1 MASCLMAAGDLW
13 LAAGLEPLV
22 QVAAQ
27 SVGAE
32 AAALLGCE
40 SGALHVLSSLGDS
53 DGTAL
58 QWALDCGAEVLS
70 SRQPVQRAAAAGAWV
85 LGFPVTATPGG
96 EVWGV
101 LALRLVSSERLQ
113 APDGAD
119 KTQTIQ
125 LLVQHMGER
134 LQWHQREREARQ
146 QLAAEV
152 AMDSRSR
159 SKLLQ
164 IQQEIAE
171 LQGELAQDYDTLLA
185 RMTQRLL
192 DLTGADGCAIDL
204 ADGDAL
210 ICKAAT
216 GVCAHLV
223 GQSMPMGM
231 GLAGIVLRE
240 QELVYT
246 PDVWHSPLSNPLAA
260 RLLPQVRALML
271 APLRNGANA
280 VGVVRLHSLRV
291 AAFGERERSAL
302 LAVAETLGGAIH
314 RYGLALQ
321 VKDSSQQ
328 YRMLFDHNPCPMWV
342 TARDTRRF
350 LAVNRAAVL
359 HYGYAEAEF
368 LSMTVHQLW
377 PQSDA
382 EEMERALLATA
393 SAAKVL
399 ALPRRHVKKDGTVIE
414 IEVSSDAIDFAGQ
427 PARLVLVQDVTLR
440 RRAERE
446 FTRLS
451 RAHRLRSACN
461 EALIR
466 ATSEEALLQAIC
478 QVAVDIGGYRR
489 VWVGYAQKALQLQP
503 QDAAQYSITREAEA
517 GYNAPFLATLPLS
530 WRSDEDISLKPVM
543 RTVRDA
549 EVVIVEDLMLEPLF
563 QSRLADLAEA
573 GIRGMAS
580 LPLRNGDDTFGL
592 LCLYASEV
600 VQMSQ
605 DEIRLLQQ
613 LADDLAYGIAH
624 QRAQHKQ
631 RRVQAAMLKMA
642 AGVSAAMDTA
652 FFEQLA
658 RNMTEALGAQAGFVA
673 RVAPALPGRSCQTQ
687 SIAAVVAGV
696 AVPTLVIPAQGMPWD
711 DCFDQ
716 DSNLH
721 CEQVTA
727 RFPAV
732 AAIGLADVHTCIAR
746 PLMGGNGEVLGLLV
760 ALFQE
765 ALQDRDFVHSTL
777 QIFAARASAELDRQ
791 ESDARIQHQASLLDK
806 AQDAIVVRGLDARV
820 MFWNKSA
827 ERMYGWSAQE
837 MIGRSVLSRIY
848 ATPLQYDQANEALLA
863 RGEWHGEMEQLC
875 KDGST
880 LWVEARWTLVRD
892 AQDQP
897 HSILAINTDI
907 NQRKLAEREI
917 EKLAFFDALT
927 SLPNRQL
934 LMDRLRKALADC
946 GRTRRGGALL
956 FIDLD
961 NFKTLNDSLGHDSG
975 DQLLREV
982 AQRLAGCVRASDT
995 VARLG
1000 GDEFV
1005 VLLERLGVDAQ
1016 EVSQQTKLLAE
1027 KILSSLSQPYQ
1038 LHGNEH
1044 ISTCSIG
1051 ATRFSSPDDVVG
1063 DLLKQADIAMY
1074 QAKAAGRNTL
1084 RFFDPGLQAA
1094 VMARASLESELRAAL
1109 AQGDFQA
1116 YFQPQAGAG
1125 GVCTGVEAL
1134 VRWRH
1139 AVRGMVSP
1147 AEFVPVAEET
1157 GLILELGRQVLEQAC
1172 QLLARWA
1179 TSVDL
1184 DGADQLT
1191 VAVNVSSRQ
1200 FKHPEFVAQVVD
1212 TLRAT
1217 GANPARLKLELTESM
1232 LVEDVEMV
1240 IAKMTQL
1247 KTLGVRFSLDDFGT
1261 GYSSLAYLKRLPLDQ
1276 LKIDQSFVR
1285 DVLTDLNDEA
1295 IVRTIIRLGQSMNL
1309 AVIAEGVETGE
1320 QCHFLN
1326 SHGCQA
1332 YQGYF
1337 FSRPLPVEQLHTFM
1351 ATARLPGSPASVA
1364 SQAEEEPLQALLT
1377 LI

>member
-1 MASCLMAAGDLW
+1 MGAGDIW
-13 LAAGLEPLV
+13 LSAGLAPLV

-27 SVGAE
+27 TCGAE
-32 AAALLGCE
+32 AAALLSVGC
-40 SGALHVLSSLGDS
+40 GPIHVVCSIRPGGMD
-53 DGTAL
+53 DVEAP
-58 QWALDCGAEVLS
+58 WALACGAEVLR
-70 SRQPVQRAAAAGAWV
+70 SRQPVQQHTSTGAWL
-85 LGFPVTATPGG
+85 LGLPVAPTPGG

-101 LALRLVSSERLQ
+101 LVLQLPPSTALA
-113 APDGAD
+113 APDFAAQQH
-119 KTQTIQ
+119 TLQ
-125 LLVQHMGER
+125 LLAQHMGER
-134 LQWHQREREARQ
+134 LQWHQSEVDASRH
-146 QLAAEV
+146 LASES
-152 AMDSRSR
+152 AMESRSR
-159 SKLLQ
+159 AKLLQ
-164 IQQEIAE
+164 VQQEIAE
-171 LQGELAQDYDTLLA
+171 LQGELALDRDALLA
-185 RMTQRLL
+185 RMAERLL

-204 ADGDAL
+204 VEGDAL
-210 ICKAAT
+210 VCKAAT

-223 GQSMPMGM
+223 GQPMPVGA

-240 QELVYT
+240 QQLLYT
-246 PDVWHSPLSNPLAA
+246 PDVWQSPITNPLAQ
-260 RLLPQVRALML
+260 RQLPDVRALML
-271 APLRNGANA
+271 APLRNGTEA
-280 VGVVRLHSLRV
+280 VGVLRLHSNRV

-302 LAVAETLGGAIH
+302 QAAAETLGGAIH

-321 VKDSSQQ
+321 VKASSHQ

-342 TARDTRRF
+342 TARDSRRF

-359 HYGYAEAEF
+359 HYGYSEAEF

-377 PQSDA
+377 PASDA
-382 EEMERALLATA
+382 VEMERALLATA
-393 SAAKVL
+393 SAVKVL
-399 ALPRRHVKKDGTVIE
+399 ALPRRHMKKDGTIIE

-427 PARLVLVQDVTLR
+427 PARLILVQDVTLR
-440 RRAERE
+440 RRGERE
-446 FTRLS
+446 FARLS

-466 ATSEEALLQAIC
+466 ATSEESLLQAIC
-478 QVAVDIGGYRR
+478 EVAVEIGGYRR
-489 VWVGYAQKALQLQP
+489 VWVGFAQERQGTNTATV
-503 QDAAQYSITREAEA
+503 TREAEA
-517 GYNAPFLATLPLS
+517 GFRAEFLDQLPLTWS
-530 WRSDEDISLKPVM
+530 SGGQIEQIPIARSL
-543 RTVRDA
+543 RDA
-549 EVVIVEDLMLEPLF
+549 AVVIVEDLVLEPLF
-563 QSRLADLAEA
+563 QPYVGDMVAA

-580 LPLRNGDDTFGL
+580 LPLRNGAQTFGV

-624 QRAQHKQ
+624 QRAQHSQ
-631 RRVQAAMLKMA
+631 RRVQAAVLKMA
-642 AGVSAAMDTA
+642 AGVSAAMGTA

-673 RVAPALPGRSCQTQ
+673 RVAPALLGRSCQPQT
-687 SIAAVVAGV
+687 IAAVVAGV
-696 AVPTLVIPAQGMPWD
+696 ALPDLVIPCEGMPWD
-711 DCFDQ
+711 ACFDQ
-716 DSNLH
+716 DTNLH
-721 CEQVTA
+721 CEQVMA
-727 RFPAV
+727 RYPAI
-732 AAIGLADVHTCIAR
+732 AAIGLPDVHTCIAR

-765 ALQDRDFVHSTL
+765 PLQDSDFVHSTL

-848 ATPLQYDQANEALLA
+848 DTPLQYNLANEALLA
-863 RGEWHGEMEQLC
+863 HGEWHGEMEQRC

-907 NQRKLAEREI
+907 NQRKVAEREI

-934 LMDRLRKALADC
+934 LMDRLRNALADC
-946 GRTRRGGALL
+946 GRTGRGGALL

-975 DQLLREV
+975 DQLLRQV
-982 AQRLAGCVRASDT
+982 AQRLAGCVRATDT

-1016 EVSQQTKLLAE
+1016 EISQQTKLLAE

-1051 ATRFSSPDDVVG
+1051 ATRFNSPDDVLG

-1116 YFQPQAGAG
+1116 YFQPQAGAN

-1179 TSVDL
+1179 NAADQI
-1184 DGADQLT
+1184 GADQLT

-1200 FKHPEFVAQVVD
+1200 FKHPEFVAQVVE

-1247 KTLGVRFSLDDFGT
+1247 KSLGVRFSLDDFGT

-1285 DVLTDLNDEA
+1285 DVLSDPNDEA

-1320 QCHFLN
+1320 QCDFLTRN
-1326 SHGCQA
+1326 GCQA

-1337 FSRPLPVEQLHTFM
+1337 FSRPLPPEQLHTFI
-1351 ATARLPGSPASVA
+1351 ATARLPGSAASRV
-1364 SQAEEEPLQALLT
+1364 EEDPLQALLT

>member
-1 MASCLMAAGDLW
+1 MNADGIW
-13 LAAGLEPLV
+13 LAAGLAPLV

-27 SVGAE
+27 ACGAE
-32 AAALLGCE
+32 AAALLAVCD
-40 SGALHVLSSLGDS
+40 GALRVVCSVGAD
-53 DGTAL
+53 DAATD
-58 QWALDCGAEVLS
+58 WAQTCAAEVL
-70 SRQPVQRAAAAGAWV
+70 RTGQPVQQDAPEGHALLGLPLEPNADGTV
-85 LGFPVTATPGG
+85 L
-96 EVWGV
+96 GV
-101 LALRLVSSERLQ
+101 LAVKLPALERAALTEPALAVRSAQLQ
-113 APDGAD
+113 
-119 KTQTIQ
+119 TLQ
-125 LLVQHMGER
+125 LLAQHMAER
-134 LQWHQREREARQ
+134 LQWHQREADAREHV
-146 QLAAEV
+146 AAETV
-152 AMDSRSR
+152 MDARIR
-159 SKLLQ
+159 TKLLH
-164 IQQEIAE
+164 IQQEMAE
-171 LQGELAQDYDTLLA
+171 LQGEMALGRDALLGHMA
-185 RMTQRLL
+185 DRLL

-204 ADGDAL
+204 VDDDAL
-210 ICKAAT
+210 VCKAAT

-223 GQSMPMGM
+223 GQLMPVEA
-231 GLAGIVLRE
+231 GLAGIVLRD
-240 QELVYT
+240 QELLYT
-246 PDVWHSPLSNPLAA
+246 PDVWQSPVSNPLAA
-260 RLLPQVRALML
+260 RLLPQVRSLML
-271 APLRNGANA
+271 APLRNGGNA
-280 VGVVRLHSLRV
+280 VGVLRLHSNRV
-291 AAFGERERSAL
+291 AAFGERERSSL
-302 LAVAETLGGAIH
+302 QAVAETLGGAIH

-321 VKDSSQQ
+321 VKASSQQ

-342 TARDTRRF
+342 TARDSRRF

-359 HYGYAEAEF
+359 HYGYSEAEF
-368 LSMTVHQLW
+368 LGMTVHQLW
-377 PQSDA
+377 PASDA
-382 EEMERALLATA
+382 VEMERALLATA

-399 ALPRRHVKKDGTVIE
+399 ALPRRHIRKDGTVIE

-466 ATSEEALLQAIC
+466 ATSEEALLHAIC

-489 VWVGYAQKALQLQP
+489 VWVGYAQKPVQEHP
-503 QDAAQYSITREAEA
+503 DDVPVYSITREAEA
-517 GYNAPFLATLPLS
+517 GYSAPFLATLPLS
-530 WRSDEDISLKPVM
+530 WRADEDMTLKPIM

-580 LPLRNGDDTFGL
+580 LPLRNGDETFGM

-600 VQMSQ
+600 VQISQ

-624 QRAQHKQ
+624 QRAQDSQ
-631 RRVQAAMLKMA
+631 RRVQAAVLKMA
-642 AGVSAAMDTA
+642 AGVSASTGTA
-652 FFEQLA
+652 FFEQLV

-673 RVAPALPGRSCQTQ
+673 RVVPTLPGGGCQTQ
-687 SIAAVVAGV
+687 TIAAVVAGV
-696 AVPTLVIPAQGMPWD
+696 AVPKLVIPTEGMPWD

-716 DSNLH
+716 DTNLH
-721 CEQVTA
+721 CDQVLT
-727 RFPAV
+727 RYPAV
-732 AAIGLADVHTCIAR
+732 AAFGLPDVQTCLAR
-746 PLMGGNGEVLGLLV
+746 PLMGGNGEVQGLLV

-765 ALQDRDFVHSTL
+765 PPLDSEFVHSTL

-837 MIGRSVLSRIY
+837 MIGRSVLTRIY
-848 ATPLQYDQANEALLA
+848 DTPLQYHLANEALLE
-863 RGEWHGEMEQLC
+863 RGEWHGEMEQRC

-892 AQDQP
+892 ANDQP

-917 EKLAFFDALT
+917 EKLAFFDTLT
-927 SLPNRQL
+927 SLPNRLL
-934 LMDRLRKALADC
+934 LMDRLRNALSDC
-946 GRTRRGGALL
+946 GRTGRGGALL

-975 DQLLREV
+975 DQLLRQV
-982 AQRLAGCVRASDT
+982 AQRLASCVRASDT

-1027 KILSSLSQPYQ
+1027 KILTSLSQPYQ

-1051 ATRFSSPDDVVG
+1051 ATRFSTPEDVVG

-1109 AQGDFQA
+1109 VQGDFQA

-1172 QLLARWA
+1172 QLLAHWA
-1179 TSVDL
+1179 VT
-1184 DGADQLT
+1184 DGANQLT

-1200 FKHPEFVAQVVD
+1200 FKHPDFVMQVVE

-1217 GANPARLKLELTESM
+1217 GANAERLKLELTETM
-1232 LVEDVEMV
+1232 LVDDVEMV
-1240 IAKMTQL
+1240 VDKMTQL
-1247 KTLGVRFSLDDFGT
+1247 KSLGVRFSLDDFGT

-1285 DVLTDLNDEA
+1285 DVLTDPNDAA

-1309 AVIAEGVETGE
+1309 AVIAEGVETAE
-1320 QCHFLN
+1320 QREFLTQ
-1326 SHGCQA
+1326 HGCLD

-1337 FSRPLPVEQLHTFM
+1337 FSKPLPPEQVHTFV
-1351 ATARLPGSPASVA
+1351 ASARLPVGPASRA
-1364 SQAEEEPLQALLT
+1364 NEDPLQALLT